1 MSDTTTTPFSNKASI
16 LAELWMNHR
25 GEEQFRDFIEYNDL
39 GLPLAYFTRDQLCK
53 TTEQGTRYI
62 METWE
67 LFLASLGADDTGF
80 TDLNSLLASVE

>member
-1 MSDTTTTPFSNKASI
+1 MTDFSNVCDI
-16 LAELWMNHR
+16 LGELYLNYKDDS
-25 GEEQFRDFIEYNDL
+25 EFSEFIGYNDL

-53 TTEQGTRYI
+53 TTEEGTRYI

>member
-1 MSDTTTTPFSNKASI
+1 MTDFSNVCDI
-16 LAELWMNHR
+16 LGELYANYKDDS
-25 GEEQFRDFIEYNDL
+25 EFSEFIGYNDL
-39 GLPLAYFTRDQLCK
+39 GLPLAYFAKGDLCK
-53 TTEQGTRYI
+53 TTAEGTKYI